1 MLKGAKAQVLSLT
14 GTELALYGLEQGTS
28 LIPLHDLKPGMY
40 LLGITLPGKGI
51 IETHK
56 FIKL

>member
-1 MLKGAKAQVLSLT
+1 MLKGAEARVLSLT
-14 GTELALYGLEQGTS
+14 GTELAVYGLEQGAS
-28 LIPLHDLKPGMY
+28 LLPLHDLKPGMY
-40 LLGITLPGKGI
+40 LLGIALTGKGI